1 MQGKEGYAFAGEGT
15 IGVVLDTH
23 ITDELREEGHLREVI
38 SKIQNMRKES
48 GFEVADKIKLYV
60 ANNDMLI
67 DIINRNKEVIKGETL
82 TEEIL
87 VNVEADYKE
96 VVVNGESLNMTVE
109 VIK

>member
-1 MQGKEGYAFAGEGT
+1 
-15 IGVVLDTH
+15 
-23 ITDELREEGHLREVI
+23 
-38 SKIQNMRKES
+38 MRKES